1 MNTEKIKVVLTKGSD
16 DFGAYLDDIPGIYGA
31 GDSAAEAKKSLEK
44 SLKLYIQNNSDI
56 PKALKGKFILI
67 YQLDCISI
75 LNYYKGIFTHSALE
89 KLTGINQRQLQH
101 YASGLKS
108 PRKPQLR
115 KIEKALHQLGNEL
128 LSIEL

>member
-1 MNTEKIKVVLTKGSD
+1 MNIEKIKVTITKGAD
-16 DFGAYLDDIPGIYGA
+16 DFGAYIADIPGIYGA

-44 SLKLYIQNNSDI
+44 SLSLFIQNNADI
-56 PKALKGKFILI
+56 PLVLKGKYTLI

-108 PRKPQLR
+108 PRKPQLK